1 MNYPKFACPQAFLIA
16 AGLLFAATASSS
28 LAATVRGHKSSV
40 DEEISTAT
48 TYTGADKWGSASE
61 ELGLL
66 LGYSE
71 SDYDEDAGAFVKEY
85 TSTSGTV
92 TSHRVYSYAFDA
104 IFKLSGSAQF
114 TNLSDITFLGTK
126 PNTIEY
132 DNEDEQNP
140 YTYRY
145 YYRDYVVISGD
156 ATFTN
161 AGTISMVAA
170 STSEVDN
177 AISSYAPQF
186 IITDNGT
193 LYNTEAGTIS
203 DVSEIRLFGAG
214 SSLVNEGI
222 IDGDGLAI
230 YATGSA
236 KITNAAHEEIIET
249 GTDEDTGEP
258 TYVVETSDPGM
269 ISGVASINL
278 SGEASFDNS
287 ALLIGDPA
295 DITLSDNATFTNEE
309 TGFVYG
315 IEDVEIS
322 GNSSFV
328 NKGEIYTELP
338 YAEIILSDNATFTN
352 ASLLC
357 AGAQD
362 DDDDDSLSP
371 QDLCLVLA
379 GDAKFVN
386 ESTGLIYGEYIEIDL
401 VQNASFTNRGII
413 YADGDD
419 IDVEFA
425 PVADGSASFVNNEVM
440 AADEFYVYW
449 DIYAEQDDETI
460 SSNSTGTFTNNG
472 TITATTMDVALDID
486 INILVANAKN
496 FQNMNPTGVSYF
508 VNNGTIVADT
518 VSVDSYVETTLK
530 QGSQITGNLELGK
543 ASGYYYR
550 LSTTSD
556 DNTNSSSETFSS
568 EGTIVADSTVLN
580 IVLNSIDSDT
590 PLIAGNLTL
599 YTDTELNVNVED
611 SSKTQ
616 VYAVQLYGGKL
627 VLLEQTTTIQNSNDS
642 DATTAT
648 TEGKLLA
655 TEGTFTRASDGKV
668 FLWELNT
675 ETGVIV
681 ALAEGIDEY
690 FQIDE
695 TEQVADIPS
704 TKVAA
709 FAPSLETF
717 SGTISGAG
725 EVHATADLSFAGN
738 AENYSGTTFVDA
750 GTFTIEADAKLGTGS
765 YDVAEDAVL
774 AIAADPETGSERTF
788 SNATSGDGKLLVGS
802 GAVVSFTKSVGT
814 ATLEIEKGA
823 LLWGGVS
830 LTHANA
836 TLVLSGNLELGAGE
850 FVSFTNGGTIV
861 IDSTAALLLTS
872 DSGSEFT
879 IFSGATIYSDEE
891 QGVSAEE
898 FLSTSDYLSKEAQT
912 ASVIYDTSNGL
923 SITII
928 NSNQDLLSR
937 IRLHD
942 GLGEKFIAAI
952 TGDEDW
958 GLKNGFINANEL
970 DSFVSAVLNS
980 PGSVGTALTTL
991 SPLSYA
997 AMVAMPSTAFH
1008 NDIRRIESRLATK
1021 RLKDSY
1027 SQQWGYIGKVDWGFF
1042 AQGQTTYLDNNGGKD
1057 SPVFDFETY
1066 GALVGAE
1073 AQVGDTFA
1081 AGLTVA
1087 YDNGKAKI
1095 HNGGGRIE
1103 SDNARVT
1110 AFASCLIGE
1119 LVFVNAGAQVGYG
1132 SYDIRRK
1139 TVLGR
1144 ATGDTEGWN
1153 AGAFLDIGMH
1163 IKPFDEVGI
1172 SFRPYVGIAYLHS
1185 RVNDFSDSKFD
1196 IDSFDGNSMRT
1207 RVGLGI
1213 FWDFYAAGSTWTLG
1227 IDGSYSH
1234 DFFGKEVDID
1244 ATYLATGGSFRA
1256 TAKAMST
1263 DVFSVGPVVNI
1274 ALNENIALFAGYT
1287 FDAGTNSSLSHSAHV
1302 GVSVSF

>member
-1 MNYPKFACPQAFLIA
+1 
-16 AGLLFAATASSS
+16 
-28 LAATVRGHKSSV
+28 
-40 DEEISTAT
+40 
-48 TYTGADKWGSASE
+48 
-61 ELGLL
+61 
-66 LGYSE
+66 
-71 SDYDEDAGAFVKEY
+71 
-85 TSTSGTV
+85 
-92 TSHRVYSYAFDA
+92 
-104 IFKLSGSAQF
+104 
-114 TNLSDITFLGTK
+114 
-126 PNTIEY
+126 
-132 DNEDEQNP
+132 
-140 YTYRY
+140 
-145 YYRDYVVISGD
+145 
-156 ATFTN
+156 
-161 AGTISMVAA
+161 
-170 STSEVDN
+170 
-177 AISSYAPQF
+177 
-186 IITDNGT
+186 
-193 LYNTEAGTIS
+193 
-203 DVSEIRLFGAG
+203 
-214 SSLVNEGI
+214 
-222 IDGDGLAI
+222 
-230 YATGSA
+230 
-236 KITNAAHEEIIET
+236 EIIL
-249 GTDEDTGEP
+249 
-258 TYVVETSDPGM
+258 Y
-269 ISGVASINL
+269 
-278 SGEASFDNS
+278 
-287 ALLIGDPA
+287 
-295 DITLSDNATFTNEE
+295 DNATF
-309 TGFVYG
+309 
-315 IEDVEIS
+315 
-322 GNSSFV
+322 
-328 NKGEIYTELP
+328 
-338 YAEIILSDNATFTN
+338 DNAG
-352 ASLLC
+352 LLC

-379 GDAKFVN
+379 GDASFVN
-386 ESTGLIYGEYIEIDL
+386 ESSGLIYGEYIEIDL
-401 VQNASFTNRGII
+401 LQNASFTNGGII

-440 AADEFYVYW
+440 VADEFYVYW

-472 TITATTMDVALDID
+472 TITATTMEVAQDID
-486 INILVANAKN
+486 INILVANAKK
-496 FQNMNPTGVSYF
+496 FQNMNPTGAAYF
-508 VNNGTIVADT
+508 VNNGTIMADT

-543 ASGYYYR
+543 ASSYYYR
-550 LSTTSD
+550 LSATSD
-556 DNTNSSSETFSS
+556 DNTNLSSETFSS
-568 EGTIVADSTVLN
+568 EGTIVADTTVLN
-580 IVLNSIDSDT
+580 IVLNSINSDT

-599 YTDTELNVNVED
+599 YTDTELNVSAEGT
-611 SSKTQ
+611 SKTQ
-616 VYAVQLYGGKL
+616 AYSIQLYGGEL
-627 VLLEQTTTIQNSNDS
+627 VLGEQTTTIQNSNDS
-642 DATTAT
+642 ETKTTT
-648 TEGKLLA
+648 IKGKLLA
-655 TEGTFTRASDGKV
+655 EEGTFTRASDGKV
-668 FLWELNT
+668 FLWKLDT

-709 FAPSLETF
+709 FASSLETF
-717 SGTISGAG
+717 SGTISGTG

-750 GTFTIEADAKLGTGS
+750 GTFTIEKDAKLSAGS

-774 AIAADPETGSERTF
+774 AIAPWHDRTF
-788 SNATSGDGKLLVGS
+788 SNATSGDGKLLVGY
-802 GAVVSFTKSVGT
+802 GAIVSFTKSVGT
-814 ATLEIEKGA
+814 ATLEVEKDA
-823 LLWGGVS
+823 LLSGGVT
-830 LTHANA
+830 LTHADA
-836 TLVLSGNLELGAGE
+836 TLVLSGDLELGAGQ

-861 IDSTAALLLTS
+861 IDSSASLLLTS
-872 DSGSEFT
+872 GSGSEFT
-879 IFSGATIYSDEE
+879 IFSGAAIYSDEE

-898 FLSTSDYLSKEAQT
+898 FLRTSGYLRKEAQT

-923 SITII
+923 SVTII

-942 GLGEKFIAAI
+942 GLDGKFIAAI
-952 TGDEDW
+952 TGDDDW
-958 GLKNGFINANEL
+958 GLKSGFVNASEL

-1073 AQVGDTFA
+1073 AQVGNTFA

-1132 SYDIRRK
+1132 SYDIHRK

-1196 IDSFDGNSMRT
+1196 IDAFDGDSMRT

-1213 FWDFYAAGSTWTLG
+1213 FWDFYATGSTWTLG

-1234 DFFGKEVDID
+1234 DFFGKDVDID